1 MHSSKRSGLSA
12 PRNCLT
18 LYLTESFSLEHKK
31 IRKNMGSEIE
41 HILRSNFYK
50 VITRHILSKAHKK
63 AKNWCSGLADI
74 IVLNQKPVL
83 TFTKTELLQN

>member
-1 MHSSKRSGLSA
+1 MHSSTRSGVSA

-18 LYLTESFSLEHKK
+18 LNLTESFSLKHKK
-31 IRKNMGSEIE
+31 TKNMGSKIE
-41 HILRSNFYK
+41 HIFRSNHYK
-50 VITRHILSKAHKK
+50 VISRHMLSKAHKK

-83 TFTKTELLQN
+83 TFTKTEILQN